1 METNSFQ
8 QKRLEEIVELFDKNK
23 ELEIRFTRPDEETF
37 KRVFNDFLKLDPKA
51 AITIEQSMSIMTES
65 TETGMNRNEIYFK
78 DGVRQKE
85 DHNKKKTEKMLKVF
99 DHSKSELYRVS
110 IASEEPIPPFG
121 LHDAHRIRYKL
132 RCSVLPSKELSDW
145 RFDFTAV
152 VQLEKPQFAKVKSI
166 KEQIFPNKRI
176 DPTKFLESI
185 PNVGLPLT
193 YEFEIEYIG
202 SKAKLNVAAILD
214 VVSKFTNIITPNFEQ
229 ASDHQGVVRELAN
242 LLIHDKKVAGIFGNR
257 GFRSLANQP
266 KNLTRDIW
274 NNLLPNIDQYYVSD
288 KADGERCFVKIQYI
302 GKTPAH
308 VDIILT
314 DKVVDLTKIFTGKAA
329 VEDAKFTTMTLIDAE
344 IVNLDREEPEKSKH
358 PKLYLFDTLI
368 CHGENLTN
376 EPFEK
381 REQRLDAHVKSLD
394 NTEKK
399 ILIRLDKTNY
409 AEEIKKIY
417 TRKTRA
423 YPIDGLVLTPAKSL
437 GNRIKTN
444 RMNDYFDM
452 VVYKWKPSDQL
463 SIDFLILKP
472 PKSLIGKKPY
482 IDRPGYEIY
491 FLFSG
496 INPRDAAV
504 LNMPDLPGYKD
515 MIAEIPLTG
524 NYFPVQFSHSA
535 IPHSYIYYHPKSKQT
550 LDLEALDLHM
560 QIGEFIYHPTSEN
573 SEVGHWTL
581 ERLRPDKAIQVKQGH
596 AYGNNFQVAE
606 EIFNIY
612 LNPLSLDT
620 LTSPV
625 KDLESAAGYFLEEKQ
640 DMYKPLTK
648 FNNFVK
654 AQQLRQ
660 FEGKDWV
667 VDLAAGRGA
676 DLFTY
681 NGFKVKNALFADLDQ
696 AALEEL
702 SNRKWNLGNTNSYV
716 FSHAPD
722 SHIRIFTMQADLFT
736 QAKKYL
742 SMVEERGYPLPRS
755 DTGFGADGVA
765 INLALHYICK
775 DEKSIANFADIVD
788 GLLKKDGLFVFNVPD
803 GKRIFDLLEN
813 TKTGASYDVKENDVL
828 KYSIKK
834 LYKDAKFKTGLS
846 ISLIHPFSRG
856 QYYDEPLCDVDAVI
870 TEFEKRGYKLHQ
882 RGSFIEWREKFQNFN
897 PRFAKEMSADDKKYA
912 SLYTYVTLIRK

>member
-23 ELEIRFTRPDEETF
+23 ELEIRFVRPDEETF

-51 AITIEQSMSIMTES
+51 ALTVEQSMSIMTES
-65 TETGMNRNEIYFK
+65 SETGMNRNEIYFK

-99 DHSKSELYRVS
+99 DHSKSEMYRVS
-110 IASEEPIPPFG
+110 VASEEPIPPFG
-121 LHDAHRIRYKL
+121 LHDAHRIRFKL

-145 RFDFTAV
+145 RFDFTVV
-152 VQLEKPQFAKVKSI
+152 VQIEKPQFVKIKSI

-176 DPTKFLESI
+176 DPVKFLESI
-185 PNVGLPLT
+185 PDVGLPLT

-202 SKAKLNVAAILD
+202 TKAKLNVAAITN
-214 VVSKFTNIITPNFEQ
+214 VVSKFTGVITPDFEQ
-229 ASDHQGVVRELAN
+229 TSDHQGVIRELAN

-274 NNLLPNIDQYYVSD
+274 LNKVLPNIDQYYVSD
-288 KADGERCFVKIQYI
+288 KADGERCFVKIEYI
-302 GKTPAH
+302 GKTPAR
-308 VDIILT
+308 VSIILT
-314 DKVVDLTKIFTGKAA
+314 DTVLDLTKVFTGKDAP
-329 VEDAKFTTMTLIDAE
+329 DAKFSTITIMDAE
-344 IVNLDREEPEKSKH
+344 IVNLDREKPENSKH

-368 CHGENLTN
+368 CHGENVTN

-381 REQRLDAHVKSLD
+381 REQRLDAHVKELS

-409 AEEIKKIY
+409 AAEIKKIY

-437 GNRIKTN
+437 GDRAKMN

-482 IDRPGYEIY
+482 IDRPGHEIY

-535 IPHSYIYYHPKSKQT
+535 IPHSYIYYHPKDSS
-550 LDLEALDLHM
+550 DVDLHM
-560 QIGEFIYHPTSEN
+560 QIGEFIYHPDLDMSK
-573 SEVGHWTL
+573 SGWTL

-606 EIFNIY
+606 EIFNVY
-612 LNPLSLDT
+612 LNPLSLEMLINPVETDT
-620 LTSPV
+620 
-625 KDLESAAGYFLEEKQ
+625 GYFLEEKQ

-660 FEGKDWV
+660 FEGKDWII
-667 VDLAAGRGA
+667 DLAAGRGA

-722 SHIRIFTMQADLFT
+722 SHIRIYTMQADLFT
-736 QAKKYL
+736 PAKKYI
-742 SMVEERGYPLPRS
+742 STIEERGYPIPRS

-775 DEKSIANFADIVD
+775 DEKSIANVADIVD

-803 GKRIFDLLEN
+803 GKRIFELLEKV
-813 TKTGASYDVKENDVL
+813 KTGESYDVNEKHDGKDVL

-834 LYKDAKFKTGLS
+834 LYKDSKFKTGLQ
-846 ISLIHPFSRG
+846 ISLIHPFSQG

-870 TEFEKRGYKLHQ
+870 AEFEKRGYKLQQ
-882 RGSFIEWREKFQNFN
+882 RGSFIEWRDKFQNFN
-897 PRFAKEMSADDKKYA
+897 PKFAKEMSADDKKYA
-912 SLYTYVTLIRK
+912 SLYTYVTLIKK